1 MSQDAIAIPVQ
12 PRPLPC
18 VGGVAR
24 QVLSVLSSEL
34 RLIYPDMPPRA
45 LVRYLDQMQAALT
58 QANPGIVLEL
68 LNQMRGSG
76 IRDADIADFYIPV
89 VARRLGEGWTEDTLE
104 FTQVTVAMA
113 NLHVMLRSLD
123 ASWCTPER
131 APFGTRGEIC
141 IIVPEGVQHSL
152 GASILAGQMRRAG
165 YDVMLGSNL
174 SLDKIGQFVSSPATM
189 GVMVSATLWEPLD
202 FLRAVVK
209 KVRAANPWV
218 PVLVGGN
225 VLERD
230 CDLCVEIGAD
240 HATNDWQSALSFCAH
255 RVDP

>member
-1 MSQDAIAIPVQ
+1 M
-12 PRPLPC
+12 PRDISDYAVAPPRT

-45 LVRYLDQMQAALT
+45 LVRYLDEMQAAMT
-58 QANPGIVLEL
+58 QPDPQTIIHL
-68 LNQMRGSG
+68 LNAMRRSG

-89 VARRLGEGWTEDTLE
+89 VARRLGEAWTTDVLD
-104 FTQVTVAMA
+104 FTQVSVGMA
-113 NLHVMLRSLD
+113 HLQSMLRSLD
-123 ASWCTPER
+123 SSWCMPER
-131 APFGTRGEIC
+131 APFGTLGEIC
-141 IIVPEGVQHSL
+141 IIVPQGVQHSL

-165 YDVMLGSNL
+165 YDVRLGIDL
-174 SLDKIGQFVSSPATM
+174 ALDRIAQFVSAPATT
-189 GVMVSATLWEPLD
+189 GVMISSSLWEPFD

-209 KVRAANPWV
+209 KIRIGNPRV

-230 CDLCVEIGAD
+230 VDVCAAIGAD
-240 HATNDWQSALSFCAH
+240 QATNDWQTALSFCAD
-255 RVDP
+255 RAAV